1 MKNIALVLML
11 FTCASLKAQV
21 NLVKN
26 PSFEQYSD
34 CPDQCDE
41 IKFATGW
48 MSLDSVWTPPAYK
61 YYQGVP
67 EFLTVCGTACGAIPS
82 NGFCYNYPH
91 TGNGMAEAYMY
102 AAPTFS
108 NDSGYTRDYLQ
119 GHLTNTL
126 IAGQSYCV
134 TFYVALEQGSQYAIN
149 HIGAYFDDGSI
160 DTTTSYHLQSVNDQY
175 IPQIVDTGIISD
187 TINFPNI
194 YWTWAGKW
202 TKIQGTFTANGTER
216 LMTIANFFDVDHT
229 HAINIYDTTGSTIDS
244 ITGTAM
250 YLIDDISVI
259 KTDATINAGP
269 DKVIPTGSADS
280 VVIGDTLDSYLPTY
294 WYVNGVKIDSNTAWI
309 KVHPDT
315 TTTYVVALEKCG
327 SEYTYDTVKVIV
339 GNVSLISTQKSF
351 ENIFVYPNPA
361 SSEIAV
367 ENAKGLFFLIRDML
381 GKEVY
386 KTTISS
392 DKEIV
397 NIEELCNGIY
407 VGEITDPMTGSK
419 KIIKILKQ

>member
-1 MKNIALVLML
+1 MKNIALMMLL
-11 FTCASLKAQV
+11 FTCTSLRAQV
-21 NLVKN
+21 NLIKN
-26 PSFEQYSD
+26 PSFEQYSE

-67 EFLTVCGTACGAIPS
+67 EYISLCGSGCAGMPANYAS
-82 NGFCYNYPH
+82 YNYPH

-102 AAPTFS
+102 FAPIF

-134 TFYVALEQGSQYAIN
+134 TFYVAIEQASQYAVN

-175 IPQIVDTGIISD
+175 HPQIVDTAIIGD
-187 TINFPNI
+187 TVHLPNL

-202 TKIQGTFTANGTER
+202 TKIQGTFIANGTER
-216 LMTIANFFDVDHT
+216 LMTIANFFDINHT
-229 HAINIYDTTGSTIDS
+229 NAINIYDTTGSTVDS
-244 ITGTAM
+244 ISGSTE
-250 YLIDDISVI
+250 YLVDDISVI

-269 DKVIPTGSADS
+269 DKTIAIGSADS
-280 VVIGDTLDSYLPTY
+280 VIIGDTLDSYLPTY
-294 WYVNGVKIDSNTAWI
+294 WYVNGVKIDSNIAWI

-315 TTTYVVALEKCG
+315 TTTYVVALERCG
-327 SEYTYDTVKVIV
+327 EYTYDTVKVWV
-339 GNVSLISTQKSF
+339 GNVSVINIQRYLD
-351 ENIFVYPNPA
+351 NIFVYPNPA
-361 SSEIAV
+361 SNEIAI
-367 ENAKGLFFLIRDML
+367 ENAKGLLFVIRDML
-381 GKEVY
+381 GKELY
-386 KTTISS
+386 NTEIFS
-392 DKEIV
+392 DKGNV
-397 NIEELCNGIY
+397 NVSNLSNGVY
-407 VGEITDPMTGSK
+407 VGEITDPVTGSN
-419 KIIKILKQ
+419 KIIKIVKK